1 MRPYPLPSWVSRKG
15 VFTLETA
22 SVIVLG
28 SKEFVEAFLSG
39 WPEGAPPV
47 AGVATDLA
55 AARAAVPGDGG
66 VVVAGFPGSG
76 GVELVKEMAARYPR
90 CRFFLA
96 VEDKDLADTALWR
109 QMAARGIVLVSLKD
123 AAVEVAA
130 ALKDAGFRE
139 APAPLPPARAGER
152 PENCPDDRKKISLAI
167 WSSRGGVG
175 KTALAVSLGALL
187 ALRGRKIRR
196 DYRVALVDADADGGN
211 LSYWLG
217 CPNPR
222 VTLPAWLDMPEGSV
236 GWDTVREYLLL
247 HEASGLYF
255 LPRSARATDEEYI
268 TAGLM
273 EKVHAGLSSYFDT
286 VLYDLG
292 TAIRKENNYTPYLL
306 STVDT
311 VLVVARPDLPTVQS
325 IKNDLDELV
334 PRWGLDPG
342 KLRLVL
348 NRRSWR
354 AGFKEGDIAR
364 HMGIPL
370 LLPGMPEDIY
380 VDRAADQGVP
390 VVLAYPGCDFSRAA
404 GLLLANLMGREFADA
419 GDRKRPWEHVAG
431 LFRRRAA
438 V

>member
-1 MRPYPLPSWVSRKG
+1 M
-15 VFTLETA
+15 
-22 SVIVLG
+22 
-28 SKEFVEAFLSG
+28 
-39 WPEGAPPV
+39 

-55 AARAAVPGDGG
+55 AARAAAPGDGG
-66 VVVAGFPGSG
+66 VVVAGFPGND
-76 GVELVKEMAARYPR
+76 GVELVKEMASRYLR
-90 CRFFLA
+90 SRFFLA
-96 VEDKDLADTALWR
+96 VEDVALADTALWR
-109 QMAARGIVLVSLKD
+109 QMAARGIVLVSINNT
-123 AAVEVAA
+123 AVEVAA
-130 ALKDAGFRE
+130 ALKEAGFRE
-139 APAPLPPARAGER
+139 APAPLPPARAGEK
-152 PENCPDDRKKISLAI
+152 PGSCPDERVKVSIAF
-167 WSSRGGVG
+167 WSTRGGVG
-175 KTALAVSLGALL
+175 KTALAVSLAALL
-187 ALRGRKIRR
+187 ALRGRKIRG

-222 VTLPAWLDMPEGSV
+222 VTLPAWLDLPEGSV
-236 GWDTVREYLLL
+236 GWDTVREYLLR

-286 VLYDLG
+286 VIYDLG

-311 VLVVARPDLPTVQS
+311 ILVVARPDLPTVQS

-342 KLRLVL
+342 RLRLVL
-348 NRRSWR
+348 NRRAR
-354 AGFKEGDIAR
+354 GAGYKLGDIAR

-370 LLPGMPEDIY
+370 LLPGLPEDIH
-380 VDRAADQGVP
+380 VDRAADRGAP
-390 VVLAYPGCDFSRAA
+390 VVLAYPGCDFSREA

-419 GDRKRPWEHVAG
+419 GDRKRPWEYVAG
-431 LFRRRAA
+431 LFRHRAA
-438 V
+438 AV

>member
-15 VFTLETA
+15 VFILATA

-28 SKEFVEAFLSG
+28 SKEFVEVFLSG
-39 WPEGAPPV
+39 WPDGAPPV

-109 QMAARGIVLVSLKD
+109 QMAARGIVLVSINN
-123 AAVEVAA
+123 AAAEVAA
-130 ALKDAGFRE
+130 ALKDAGFKE
-139 APAPLPPARAGER
+139 APAPLPPARAGEK
-152 PENCPDDRKKISLAI
+152 PETGPDDRKKISLAI
-167 WSSRGGVG
+167 WSTRGGVG

-222 VTLPAWLDMPEGSV
+222 VTLPAWLDMTEGRV
-236 GWDTVREYLLL
+236 GWDMVREYLLL

-273 EKVHAGLSSYFDT
+273 EKVHAGLSPHFDT
-286 VLYDLG
+286 VIYDLG
-292 TAIRKENNYTPYLL
+292 TAVRKENNYTPYLL

-370 LLPGMPEDIY
+370 LLPGLPEDIH
-380 VDRAADQGVP
+380 VDRAADRGVP
-390 VVLAYPGCDFSRAA
+390 PVLAYPYCDFSRAA

-419 GDRKRPWEHVAG
+419 GDRKRPWEYVAG
-431 LFRRRAA
+431 FFRRRAA

>member
-1 MRPYPLPSWVSRKG
+1 M
-15 VFTLETA
+15 
-22 SVIVLG
+22 
-28 SKEFVEAFLSG
+28 
-39 WPEGAPPV
+39 
-47 AGVATDLA
+47 
-55 AARAAVPGDGG
+55 
-66 VVVAGFPGSG
+66 
-76 GVELVKEMAARYPR
+76 
-90 CRFFLA
+90 
-96 VEDKDLADTALWR
+96 
-109 QMAARGIVLVSLKD
+109 
-123 AAVEVAA
+123 
-130 ALKDAGFRE
+130 
-139 APAPLPPARAGER
+139 
-152 PENCPDDRKKISLAI
+152 
-167 WSSRGGVG
+167 G

-187 ALRGRKIRR
+187 ALRGRKIRG
-196 DYRVALVDADADGGN
+196 DYLVALVDADADGGN

-222 VTLPAWLDMPEGSV
+222 VTLPAWLDMTEGRV
-236 GWDTVREYLLL
+236 GWDMVREYLLL

-273 EKVHAGLSSYFDT
+273 EKVHAGLSPHFDT
-286 VLYDLG
+286 VIYDLG
-292 TAIRKENNYTPYLL
+292 TAVRKENNYTPYLL

-370 LLPGMPEDIY
+370 LLPGLPEDIH
-380 VDRAADQGVP
+380 VDRAADRGVP
-390 VVLAYPGCDFSRAA
+390 PVLVYPYCDFSRAA
-404 GLLLANLMGREFADA
+404 GLLLANLMGREFAVA
-419 GDRKRPWEHVAG
+419 GDRKRPWEYVAG
-431 LFRRRAA
+431 FFRRRAA